1 MDGVGRARLST
12 DDQTVAGTAATW
24 LRLPYVDTPPRPA
37 LRSCKRTASRSV
49 TDYYCAHRQ
58 PTATGLEYASVGD
71 KGDVNLM
78 VCLLP
83 SFMVFNSCLCA
94 TTIAGRAACDVSRPP
109 ACTLVLI
116 INLRSRP
123 RDTITCQARSCAI
136 L

>member
-49 TDYYCAHRQ
+49 TTDHYCAHRQ
-58 PTATGLEYASVGD
+58 PTATGLEYASVGAE
-71 KGDVNLM
+71 GDVNLM

-83 SFMVFNSCLCA
+83 SFMVFNSCLYA
-94 TTIAGRAACDVSRPP
+94 TTIAGRAACDVSRPL
-109 ACTLVLI
+109 ACTLALI
-116 INLRSRP
+116 INLAQETR
-123 RDTITCQARSCAI
+123 
-136 L
+136 